1 MGSSKTASDCK
12 LHFDKFYIEDARGDF
27 SSLTIDSGNTT
38 GSMRV
43 DEPITCA
50 NTTNDFV
57 TAPMGAPVRPM
68 VGSITCKGMIDL
80 ATQIYVK

>member
-12 LHFDKFYIEDARGDF
+12 LHFDEFYIEDARGDF
-27 SSLTIDSGNTT
+27 CSFAIDTGNTT
-38 GSMRV
+38 RSMRV

-80 ATQIYVK
+80 VTHIVV